1 MADNNDALFRE
12 VEEELRRE
20 QFQKIWERYGTYIIA
35 AAALIVVSVGG
46 VKYWESHKLS
56 RSQSVGAEYEAALA
70 LASSGKSEEST
81 KALEQIAANGTA
93 GYAALAELSLA
104 GTDLKSGKR
113 KEALAVFDKIATQG
127 GTDPILVDFAKLQ
140 AAALRLGDAD
150 YADMKARLTPLMSD
164 DSSWRYIARELLGTA
179 AVKAGKLEEAR
190 TTLAPLLVDPQ
201 VPQSAVERVRMV
213 MASIAATEITKPA
226 APAAAAPATETPAPT
241 NTDKTGNDKTG
252 GDKKP
257 APAP

>member
-20 QFQKIWERYGTYIIA
+20 QFQKLWERYGTYIIA

-70 LASSGKSEEST
+70 LAASGKNEDAA
-81 KALEQIAANGTA
+81 KALEQIAENGTA
-93 GYAALAELSLA
+93 GYATLAELQLA
-104 GTDLKSGKR
+104 GADLKAGKR
-113 KEALAVFDKIATQG
+113 KEAQAIFDKVAEG
-127 GTDPILVDFAKLQ
+127 SADSILTDFAKLQ
-140 AAALRLGDAD
+140 AAALRLGEAD

-164 DSSWRYIARELLGTA
+164 ESSWRYIARELLGTA

-201 VPQSAVERVRMV
+201 VPQSAVERVRRV
-213 MASIAATEITKPA
+213 MATIAATEIAKPA
-226 APAAAAPATETPAPT
+226 APAAETPAAT
-241 NTDKTGNDKTG
+241 NNDKTGNDKTG